1 MSTVPINFEL
11 VLFLNPKIWVLRCIF
26 RKVKT
31 SLKSDPKCVL
41 RATTNLEP
49 ACMMRR
55 IINLEP
61 ACMMRRIT
69 NLEPAC
75 MMRRISLN
83 QHE

>member
-1 MSTVPINFEL
+1 MSTVSFNFEL
-11 VLFLNPKIWVLRCIF
+11 FLFLNPKIWGFRCIF

-55 IINLEP
+55 ISNLELACMMRRITNLKP

-69 NLEPAC
+69 N
-75 MMRRISLN
+75 
-83 QHE
+83 H